1 LLRFTR
7 NFSGKPVRR
16 LNQDELLKI
25 NKFRLSKIVGEA
37 ALIFVSVFIAI
48 WLESEWQNRADETE
62 AMVALSQLLAE
73 LRADQEFEEQVRL
86 DQMAFVE
93 TTEKIL
99 LWLENSESLPQESV
113 QETVDEFTTPLT
125 IWPRRAAWTT
135 MVASGQLALID
146 DKSLVARLGD
156 LYEYRLRRLIYN
168 GEGYD
173 SSVEEIGLQFI
184 PEIWDFRRHELLT
197 SDYERIAA
205 FHGKVRW
212 VNEWAH
218 WYLNSLAD
226 YNKAL
231 NELIVD
237 VEKYLQNHGAAT
249 GVSSRSS

>member
-1 LLRFTR
+1 M
-7 NFSGKPVRR
+7 
-16 LNQDELLKI
+16 KI

-37 ALIFVSVFIAI
+37 ALILVSVFIAI

-62 AMVALSQLLAE
+62 AMVAFSQLLAE
-73 LRADQEFEEQVRL
+73 LRADQEFGAQVRL
-86 DQMAFVE
+86 DQMAFVK

-113 QETVDEFTTPLT
+113 QEAFDEFTTPLT

-135 MVASGQLALID
+135 MVAAGQLALID

-156 LYEYRLRRLIYN
+156 FYEYRLRRLIYN

-173 SSVEEIGLQFI
+173 SSVEEIGVQFI
-184 PEIWDFRRHELLT
+184 PEIWNFRRHELLT

-218 WYLNSLAD
+218 FYLNSLAAYD
-226 YNKAL
+226 KAL
-231 NELIVD
+231 SELTVD
-237 VEKYLQNHGAAT
+237 VEEYLQNHGAAA
-249 GVSSRSS
+249 GESSQSS